1 MRKVYCKPRIQ
12 IQSIDSEN
20 LMDNPTSIPMFSDE
34 TIIDDSEIL
43 INRHSIWDDEWP
55 YYNSYITTNDLII
68 ILI

>member
-43 INRHSIWDDEWP
+43 INRHSIWDDE
-55 YYNSYITTNDLII
+55 
-68 ILI
+68 